1 MARQRPTDWHGPDF
15 PGSAPDGDYEP
26 TLLRVMV
33 TERHWQKY
41 PTFERQFRHA
51 AVKLAK
57 EQDEEELK
65 KVTVSSRQFERWYS
79 GKVKTEPHPD
89 ACRILESMF
98 GRPVSELF
106 APATRSALETLS
118 GSGANESHS
127 ASGDDASDHDI
138 VGMAEGVRLRMADV
152 LTATAKPDIDY
163 MMEGVSQHAVDSI
176 QTPPDTMLRRLVVDY
191 DQARQF
197 LGGRLPL
204 RYQRDLYRATAQLSV
219 LVADVLMVLG
229 KSHHAESWH
238 EQARRAADE
247 TEDDILR
254 AHVRAL
260 AAMLPLYYG
269 EPQATVRLA
278 QEAQGIIGNRRHAVR
293 ALAPTLEAL
302 AHAQL
307 DDYESSCSSLEIARR
322 SFDELETEHKAESVF
337 GFSERRWRFY
347 ESRALSLADDIP
359 SAMAAQERAMA
370 LYPPEVVGDRALLRL
385 DVARCMVRLGDI
397 SAGLQV
403 ARTMLLGM
411 PAEHRS
417 DIFLRYAWNVVSVVP
432 ARLRTLPAV
441 VESCELLR
449 SLAPPPL

>member
-1 MARQRPTDWHGPDF
+1 MARQRPTDWHSPDLPGPD
-15 PGSAPDGDYEP
+15 PDGEYEP

-33 TERHWQKY
+33 TDRHWQRF
-41 PTFERQFRHA
+41 PTFERQFRNA
-51 AVKLAK
+51 ASKLAR
-57 EQDEEELK
+57 EQDEPELK
-65 KVTVSSRQFERWYS
+65 KVTVSPRQFERWYS

-106 APATRSALETLS
+106 APATRSTLETLS
-118 GSGANESHS
+118 GSGVNEPHPT
-127 ASGDDASDHDI
+127 SGDDVSNHAI
-138 VGMAEGVRLRMADV
+138 IGMAEGARLRMADV

-163 MMEGVSQHAVDSI
+163 VMEGVSQHAVDSI
-176 QTPPDTMLRRLVVDY
+176 QTPPETMLRRLVVDY

-197 LGGRLPL
+197 LGERLPL
-204 RYQRDLYRATAQLSV
+204 RHQRDLYRATAQLSV

-229 KSHHAESWH
+229 KPHHAESWH

-247 TEDDILR
+247 TGDDILR
-254 AHVRAL
+254 AHVRVL

-278 QEAQGIIGNRRHAVR
+278 QEAQGIIEDRRHAVR

-307 DDYESSCSSLEIARR
+307 GDPESSCSALEIARR
-322 SFDELETEHKAESVF
+322 SFDELGAEQRAESVF

-347 ESRALSLADDIP
+347 ESRALSLGDNIP
-359 SAMAAQERAMA
+359 SAMAAQEQAMA
-370 LYPPEVVGDRALLRL
+370 LYPPEIVGDRALLQL
-385 DVARCMVRLGDI
+385 DVARCMVRLEDI
-397 SAGLQV
+397 AAGLQV
-403 ARTMLLGM
+403 ASAVLLRM

-432 ARLRTLPAV
+432 VRLRTLPTV
-441 VESCELLR
+441 VEYCELLR
-449 SLAPPPL
+449 SLAPPAL